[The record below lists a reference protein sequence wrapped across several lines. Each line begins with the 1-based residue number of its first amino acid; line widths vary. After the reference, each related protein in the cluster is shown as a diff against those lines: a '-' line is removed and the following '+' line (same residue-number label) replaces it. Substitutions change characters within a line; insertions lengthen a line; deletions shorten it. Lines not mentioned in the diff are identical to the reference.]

1 MNQSLTSNLARALDP
16 ERSCAV
22 EACAGSGK
30 TWLLVSRILRLLL
43 AGAAPGSILALT
55 LTRKAAQEMRA
66 RLDGWLRELA
76 LCSDQDAFDF
86 LQQRGFTARSEER
99 RVGKE
104 C

>member
-1 MNQSLTSNLARALDP
+1 MNTPSSSATSTGATSAGNNVLASELARALDP

-55 LTRKAAQEMRA
+55 FTRKAAQEMRA
-66 RLDGWLRELA
+66 RLDGWLHDLA
-76 LCSDQDAFDF
+76 LCADQEALAF
-86 LQQRGFTARSEER
+86 
-99 RVGKE
+99 
-104 C
+104 